1 MSKNEVETKM
11 FCVVVYMS
19 ADESPPYKPF
29 YYLRLIPSWANLEQ
43 HGFSHG
49 ISITGAKFET
59 EDKAME
65 FANKIAIMLKE
76 NEDSFLDAN
85 RDN

>member
-1 MSKNEVETKM
+1 MFKNEIETKM

-19 ADESPPYKPF
+19 ADESPLYKPF
-29 YYLRLIPSWANLEQ
+29 YYLRLIPSWVNTEQ

-49 ISITGAKFET
+49 ISITGARFET

-65 FANKIAIMLKE
+65 FANKIATMLKE
-76 NEDSFLDAN
+76 NEDTFLNSENYD
-85 RDN
+85 